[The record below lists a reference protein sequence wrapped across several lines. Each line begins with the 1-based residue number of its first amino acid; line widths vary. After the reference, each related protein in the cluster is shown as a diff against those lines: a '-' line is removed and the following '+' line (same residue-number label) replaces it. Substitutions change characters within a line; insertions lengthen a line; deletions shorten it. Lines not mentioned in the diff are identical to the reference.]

1 MQAAVVKS
9 AAFLKRS
16 TVLPSHKRRVSCGC
30 SSRLQR
36 IEGSSVPRHGHR
48 TNSHTVRGMAD
59 AMKAAPMLWGGF
71 PTAGALER
79 LAAAEEISVKSGEEA
94 SDIQPTPAPV
104 EVEQVE
110 FVADSA
116 CFSGASRFC
125 LAFRSG
131 YINPYQVE
139 SLLRSEQNDCY
150 T

>member
-1 MQAAVVKS
+1 MVD
-9 AAFLKRS
+9 
-16 TVLPSHKRRVSCGC
+16 T
-30 SSRLQR
+30 
-36 IEGSSVPRHGHR
+36 VPRHGHR

-59 AMKAAPMLWGGF
+59 AMKAAPMLWGGLA
-71 PTAGALER
+71 TAGALER
-79 LAAAEEISVKSGEEA
+79 LAAA
-94 SDIQPTPAPV
+94 

-116 CFSGASRFC
+116 CVSVASRFC